1 MKTANEVYA
10 KALSFLGAYGA
21 GQTPSAEDMAVADA
35 AFRPLMDELA
45 SLQLCFIPY
54 DPDENDVPCV
64 QDEFFVTI
72 AKILANEIAPECG
85 QPSDEGGRQILERR
99 LRLLTSTGSYGQV
112 QQAEYF

>member
-1 MKTANEVYA
+1 
-10 KALSFLGAYGA
+10 
-21 GQTPSAEDMAVADA
+21 
-35 AFRPLMDELA
+35 
-45 SLQLCFIPY
+45 
-54 DPDENDVPCV
+54 V

-72 AKILANEIAPECG
+72 AKILANEIAPEFG